1 MQRLTTALAC
11 VALVGLVANVASAE
25 LCEKCKDRMYIMVIG
40 ECSSCGGTT
49 ASKAFKL
56 CAKCSQEQGKCQHC
70 LASLRP
76 AAEAPKPEQ
85 PQQPAKIDLSRSGEY
100 KHGKWRYV
108 LTVSLPG
115 FKRESR
121 EGRLEYDGQAVPL
134 GELGDYY
141 ETPWGRMTFF
151 PRKILPVGNNGWI
164 PLPPDEKPK
173 GKLLVPPGLTVPV
186 GEADNGKKL
195 SLKLDQVLVIT
206 LPGNITTGYSWN
218 VEQIGGQSLRQL
230 GEITYEPKPSPP
242 GMVGVGG
249 NFVCHLQA
257 VQPGKATVK
266 LVYKRPWEKQTPPE
280 KTFTLEVAVE
290 KD

>member
-1 MQRLTTALAC
+1 MRKLMRVLLA
-11 VALVGLVANVASAE
+11 VAMVGAVASVASAE
-25 LCEKCKDRMYIMVIG
+25 LCDKCKDRMYIMVVG
-40 ECSSCGGTT
+40 QCSSCGGTT

-76 AAEAPKPEQ
+76 VAEAPKPDESK
-85 PQQPAKIDLSRSGEY
+85 QPAKIDLNRSGEY
-100 KHGKWRYV
+100 THGKWRYV
-108 LTVSLPG
+108 LHVSLPG
-115 FKRESR
+115 YKREGR

-151 PRKILPVGNNGWI
+151 PKKILPVGNNGWI

-173 GKLLVPPGLTVPV
+173 GKLLLPPGLEVPL
-186 GEADNGKKL
+186 GETDNGKKL
-195 SLKLDQVLVIT
+195 SVKLDQVLVVT
-206 LPGNITTGYSWN
+206 LPGNVTTGYSW
-218 VEQIGGQSLRQL
+218 EIADLDGDALRQL
-230 GEITYEPKPSPP
+230 GEIAYQQKSAPP

-249 NFVCHLQA
+249 NFVCRLQA
-257 VQPGKATVK
+257 VKPGKATVK
-266 LVYKRPWEKQTPPE
+266 LVYKRPWEKQAPPE
-280 KTFTLEVAVE
+280 KTFTVEVTVE